1 MKKEV
6 SVIFMLA
13 GILFATCL
21 LISNILATKIL
32 MIGPWA
38 APAGVLIFPIAYILN
53 DVITEVWG
61 FRKARLIIWTGFAVN
76 ILAVLFFSIG
86 IAIPGAPFWQNQEAF
101 ATVLGNTPRI
111 VLASLSAY
119 LIGSFLNAFVMSR
132 MKVLTKGKGFSGR
145 AILSTV
151 AGESADSLIFIGI
164 AFSGVFPVGVLVT
177 MVFTQATLKTVYEI
191 LILPVTIWIVG
202 FVKRVEGVDT
212 YDNNLSYNLFRVKEI

>member
-1 MKKEV
+1 MKREV
-6 SVIFMLA
+6 SVLFMLA

-32 MIGPWA
+32 MIGSWS
-38 APAGVLIFPIAYILN
+38 APAGVIIFPIAYILN

-76 ILAVLFFSIG
+76 ILAVLFFTVG

-111 VLASLSAY
+111 VAASLSAY

-132 MKVLTKGKGFSGR
+132 MKVMTNGKGFSGR
-145 AILSTV
+145 AIISTL
-151 AGESADSLIFIGI
+151 AGESADSLIFISI
-164 AFSGVFPVGVLVT
+164 AFAGIFPVGVLIT
-177 MVFTQATLKTVYEI
+177 MIFTQALMKTAYEI
-191 LILPVTIWIVG
+191 LILPVTIWVVG
-202 FVKRVEGVDT
+202 YVKRFEGVDEFDT
-212 YDNNLSYNLFRVKEI
+212 NLSYNLFSVKEI

>member
-1 MKKEV
+1 MKREV
-6 SVIFMLA
+6 SVLFMLA

-76 ILAVLFFSIG
+76 ILAVLFFTVG
-86 IAIPGAPFWQNQEAF
+86 IVIPGAPFWQNQEAF

-151 AGESADSLIFIGI
+151 AGESADSMVFIGI

-177 MVFTQATLKTVYEI
+177 MIFTQAMLKTVYEI
-191 LILPVTIWIVG
+191 LILPVTIWVVG
-202 FVKRVEGVDT
+202 FVKRTEGVDT
-212 YDNNLSYNLFRVKEI
+212 FDNNLSYNLFRIKEI

>member
-6 SVIFMLA
+6 SVLFMLA

-61 FRKARLIIWTGFAVN
+61 FGKARLIIWTGFAVN
-76 ILAVLFFSIG
+76 ILAVLFFTAG
-86 IAIPGAPFWQNQEAF
+86 IVIPGAPFWQNQEAF
-101 ATVLGNTPRI
+101 STVLGNTTRI
-111 VLASLSAY
+111 VVASLSAY
-119 LIGSFLNAFVMSR
+119 LIGSFLNSYVMSR

-145 AILSTV
+145 AIASTLV
-151 AGESADSLIFIGI
+151 GESADSLIFISI
-164 AFSGVFPVGVLVT
+164 AFAGVFPIGVLIT
-177 MVFTQATLKTVYEI
+177 MIFTQAALKTVYEI
-191 LILPVTIWIVG
+191 LILPVTIWVVN
-202 FVKRVEGVDT
+202 FVKRVEGVDAFDT
-212 YDNNLSYNLFRVKEI
+212 DLSYNLFRVKEI

>member
-6 SVIFMLA
+6 SVLFMLA

-32 MIGPWA
+32 LIGPWA

-61 FRKARLIIWTGFAVN
+61 FGKARLIIWTGFAVN
-76 ILAVLFFSIG
+76 ILAVLFFTVG
-86 IAIPGAPFWQNQEAF
+86 VVIPGAPFWQNQEAF

-111 VLASLSAY
+111 VVASLSAY

-132 MKVLTKGKGFSGR
+132 MKVATKGKGFSGR
-145 AILSTV
+145 AIISTLV
-151 AGESADSLIFIGI
+151 GESADSLIFISI
-164 AFSGVFPVGVLVT
+164 AFAGVFPIGVLIT
-177 MVFTQATLKTVYEI
+177 MIFTQAALKTVYEI
-191 LILPVTIWIVG
+191 LILPVTIWVVG
-202 FVKRVEGVDT
+202 FIKRAEGVDAFDT
-212 YDNNLSYNLFRVKEI
+212 NLSYNLFRVKEI

>member
-32 MIGPWA
+32 MIGSWA

-61 FRKARLIIWTGFAVN
+61 FKKARLIIWTGFVVN
-76 ILAVLFFSIG
+76 ILAVLFFTLG
-86 IAIPGAPFWQNQEAF
+86 IVIPGAPFWQNQEAF
-101 ATVLGNTPRI
+101 STVLGNTPRI
-111 VLASLSAY
+111 VIASLSAY

-132 MKVLTKGKGFSGR
+132 MKVMTKGKGFSGR
-145 AILSTV
+145 AIVSTL
-151 AGESADSLIFIGI
+151 AGESADSLIFISI
-164 AFSGVFPVGVLVT
+164 AFAGVFPIGVLIT
-177 MVFTQATLKTVYEI
+177 MIFTQATLKTVYEI
-191 LILPVTIWIVG
+191 LILPVTIWVVN
-202 FVKRVEGVDT
+202 FVKRVEGVDA
-212 YDNNLSYNLFRVKEI
+212 YDTDLSYNLFCLKEI